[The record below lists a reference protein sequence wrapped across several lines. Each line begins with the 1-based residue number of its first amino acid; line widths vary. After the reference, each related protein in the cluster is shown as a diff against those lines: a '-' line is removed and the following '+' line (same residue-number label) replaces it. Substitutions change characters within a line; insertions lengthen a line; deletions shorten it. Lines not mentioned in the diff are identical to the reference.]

1 MAVDVDYMAVA
12 SMTDGM
18 VGADLANIIEVG
30 AINMMREGRT
40 EVVNCLEMHLCAV
53 METCELLN
61 IFCTCRRSLPM
72 TCYKLHRLRIE
83 ECLTEKT
90 VALRYGSK

>member
-1 MAVDVDYMAVA
+1 MDYMAVA

-40 EVVNCLEMHLCAV
+40 EVVNFLEMNVSAV
-53 METCELLN
+53 MKTCELLN
-61 IFCTCRRSLPM
+61 IFSLAADH
-72 TCYKLHRLRIE
+72 HR
-83 ECLTEKT
+83 
-90 VALRYGSK
+90 